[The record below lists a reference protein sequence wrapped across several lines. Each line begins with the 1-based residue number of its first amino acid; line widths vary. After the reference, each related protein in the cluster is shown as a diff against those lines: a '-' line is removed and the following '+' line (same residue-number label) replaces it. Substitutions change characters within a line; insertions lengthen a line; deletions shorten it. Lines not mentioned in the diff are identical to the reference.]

1 MIIWSRPTEQVLV
14 RDYQPGIEQL
24 SFLEDGNKVI
34 AISKPV
40 LAPGAD
46 IPSKTTATGIVRT
59 IPTGG

>member
-1 MIIWSRPTEQVLV
+1 MLV